1 MTSRRSPPRRSS
13 GSSAARI
20 VASLAWATLAS
31 LVWAALASAES
42 PAPADLVETRD
53 GVTIDWR
60 AGTLTATGGA
70 AADLR
75 MPSVDL
81 ARPGAERRARAAALA
96 RLRAAL
102 VALPAGGGRKLD
114 PARID
119 KALGRARAADV
130 QYQSNGGAVVRLE
143 VGFADWLDDPAA
155 APTVLSVHEAHL
167 AASPKALVGGQE
179 IALGAATYRTGAPP
193 ADARAH
199 AARADRAGR
208 LVIEGGAELA
218 AKLARGA
225 ALIYVQKV
233 LR

>member
-1 MTSRRSPPRRSS
+1 M
-13 GSSAARI
+13 A
-20 VASLAWATLAS
+20 ASLARAALVSLARAALVS
-31 LVWAALASAES
+31 LAWSALASAES
-42 PAPADLVETRD
+42 PAPAELVETRD

-81 ARPGAERRARAAALA
+81 ARPGAERRARAAAVGK
-96 RLRAAL
+96 LRAAL
-102 VALPAGGGRKLD
+102 AALPAGGGRKLD
-114 PARID
+114 PDRID

-155 APTVLSVHEAHL
+155 APTVLSVHETHL
-167 AASPKALVGGQE
+167 AASPRAVVGGQE

-199 AARADRAGR
+199 AARADHAGR
-208 LVIEGGAELA
+208 LVIEGGADLS
-218 AKLARGA
+218 AKLAHGA